1 MIRVA
6 VSNRQHTLKL
16 DGPRL
21 KRRARRVLRDMGL
34 ADTELSVVF
43 VDDGE
48 MQRLNAAY
56 RSIDR
61 PTDVLAFAMAEGAFG
76 DLNPQILGDVVIS
89 TQTARVQAERADR
102 RVDDELDALLVHGIL
117 HLIGYDHE
125 RSAADARAMRDQE
138 RRLRRLLQT
147 TA

>member
-6 VSNRQHTLKL
+6 VSNRQHTIKL
-16 DGPRL
+16 DIPRL
-21 KRRARRVLRDMGL
+21 KRRARRVLRDVGL
-34 ADTELSVVF
+34 TDAELSVVF
-43 VDDGE
+43 VDDEE

-56 RSIDR
+56 RSLDR
-61 PTDVLAFAMAEGAFG
+61 PTDVLAFAMTEGAFG
-76 DLNPQILGDVVIS
+76 DLNPGLLGDVVIS
-89 TQTARVQAERADR
+89 TQTAQRQAERAGR
-102 RVDDELDALLVHGIL
+102 SGDDELDALLVHGIL

-125 RSAADARAMRDQE
+125 RSAADARTMRNQE

>member
-6 VSNRQHTLKL
+6 VSNRQHTITL
-16 DGPRL
+16 DVPRL

-34 ADTELSVVF
+34 AETELSVVF
-43 VDDGE
+43 VDDDE
-48 MQRLNAAY
+48 MRRLNATY
-56 RSIDR
+56 RSLDR
-61 PTDVLAFAMAEGAFG
+61 PTDVLAFAMTEGAFG
-76 DLNPQILGDVVIS
+76 DLNPGLLGDVVIS
-89 TQTARVQAERADR
+89 TQTAQRQAERAGR
-102 RVDDELDALLVHGIL
+102 SGDDELDALLVHGIL

-125 RSAADARAMRDQE
+125 RSAADARTMRNQE

>member
-16 DGPRL
+16 NVPRL

-34 ADTELSVVF
+34 AETELSVVF
-43 VDDGE
+43 VDDE
-48 MQRLNAAY
+48 EIRRLNAAY
-56 RSIDR
+56 RSLDR
-61 PTDVLAFAMAEGAFG
+61 PTDVLAFAMTEGAFG
-76 DLNPQILGDVVIS
+76 DLNPQLLGDVVIS
-89 TQTARVQAERADR
+89 TQTACVQAERAGR
-102 RVDDELDALLVHGIL
+102 SGDDELDALLVHGIL

-125 RSAADARAMRDQE
+125 RSAADARTMRIQE

>member
-16 DGPRL
+16 NVPRL

-34 ADTELSVVF
+34 AETELSMVF
-43 VDDGE
+43 VDDEE
-48 MQRLNAAY
+48 MRCLNAAY
-56 RSIDR
+56 RSLDR
-61 PTDVLAFAMAEGAFG
+61 PTDVLAFAMTEGAFG
-76 DLNPQILGDVVIS
+76 HLNPQLLGDVVIS
-89 TQTARVQAERADR
+89 TQTAQRQAERAGR
-102 RVDDELDALLVHGIL
+102 SGDDELDALLVHGIL

-125 RSAADARAMRDQE
+125 RSAADARAMRNQE

>member
-6 VSNRQHTLKL
+6 VSNRQQTIKL
-16 DGPRL
+16 DVPRL

-34 ADTELSVVF
+34 AETELSVVF
-43 VDDGE
+43 VDDEE
-48 MQRLNAAY
+48 MRRLNAAY
-56 RSIDR
+56 RSLDR
-61 PTDVLAFAMAEGAFG
+61 PTDVLAFAMTEGAFG
-76 DLNPQILGDVVIS
+76 DLNPQLLGDVVIS
-89 TQTARVQAERADR
+89 TQTAQRQAERAGR
-102 RVDDELDALLVHGIL
+102 SGDDELDALLVHGIL

-125 RSAADARAMRDQE
+125 RSAADARTMRNQE

>member
-6 VSNRQHTLKL
+6 VSNRQHTIPL
-16 DGPRL
+16 DVLRL
-21 KRRARRVLRDMGL
+21 KRRARCVLRDMGL
-34 ADTELSVVF
+34 TDTELSVVF
-43 VDDGE
+43 VDDDE

-56 RSIDR
+56 RSLDR
-61 PTDVLAFAMAEGAFG
+61 PTDVLAFAMTEGAFG
-76 DLNPQILGDVVIS
+76 DLNPQLLGDVVIS
-89 TQTARVQAERADR
+89 TQTAQRQAERAGR
-102 RVDDELDALLVHGIL
+102 SGDDELDALLVHGIL

-125 RSAADARAMRDQE
+125 RSAADARTMRNQE

>member
-6 VSNRQHTLKL
+6 VSNRQQTIKL
-16 DGPRL
+16 DVPRL
-21 KRRARRVLRDMGL
+21 KRRARCVLRDMGR
-34 ADTELSVVF
+34 AETELSVVF
-43 VDDGE
+43 VDDEE

-56 RSIDR
+56 RLLDR
-61 PTDVLAFAMAEGAFG
+61 PTDVLAFAMTEGAFG

-89 TQTARVQAERADR
+89 TQTAQRQAERAGR
-102 RVDDELDALLVHGIL
+102 SGDDELDALLVHGIL

-125 RSAADARAMRDQE
+125 RSAADARTMRNQE